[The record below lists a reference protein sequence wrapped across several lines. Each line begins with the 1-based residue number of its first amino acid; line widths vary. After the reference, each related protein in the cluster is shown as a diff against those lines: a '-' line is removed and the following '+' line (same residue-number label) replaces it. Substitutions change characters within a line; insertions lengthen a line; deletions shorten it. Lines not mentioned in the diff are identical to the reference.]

1 MTNVLVK
8 IEGLQELRQAFK
20 DFGKISEPIFQ
31 RAVVASQAI
40 LAKHTTKETVPWK
53 TGYLTQ
59 TFAVEVGRLFARWFP
74 TAKYALFVHEGTA
87 PHIIQAVKK
96 KVLANKST
104 SQIFGRVV
112 HHPGTKPNQ
121 FMPRIVKAAQPEID
135 RLFLQALDLINA
147 DIAKA
152 TNIR

>member
-1 MTNVLVK
+1 MANYVVT
-8 IEGLQELRQAFK
+8 IQGLPELRQAFK
-20 DFGKISEPIFQ
+20 DYGKLSEPIFQ
-31 RAVVASQAI
+31 RAIAASQAI

-59 TFAVEVGRLFARWFP
+59 TFAVEIGRLFARWFP
-74 TAKYALFVHEGTA
+74 TANYALFVHEGTV

-96 KVLANKST
+96 KALANKET
-104 SQIFGRVV
+104 GQIFGRVV
-112 HHPGTKPNQ
+112 HHPGTKANQ
-121 FMPRIVKAAQPEID
+121 FIPRIVKAAQPEID

-147 DIAKA
+147 DIIKA